1 MKLVHPAAHRLH
13 RSQAGAFTLIEI
25 VIVLTI
31 ISILGAGV
39 MYMTKSWIDTS
50 KETRVAAD
58 MEKIATGLL
67 GYESR
72 NQRLP
77 TTDQGLKAL
86 VEEPTIEPKPERWSQ
101 FLKEVP
107 MDPWGQEYKYRI
119 PAQKSKE
126 GYDLWSVGPDGQEGT
141 ADDFGNWKADKT
153 AK

>member
-1 MKLVHPAAHRLH
+1 MKLHLPTTR
-13 RSQAGAFTLIEI
+13 RSTRAAFTLIEI

-50 KETRVAAD
+50 KDTRVTTD

-67 GYESR
+67 GYEAR

-86 VEEPTIEPKPERWSQ
+86 VDKPATEPIPERWTQ

-107 MDPWGQEYKYRI
+107 TDPWGQEYKYRN
-119 PAQKSKE
+119 PAQRSKD
-126 GYDLWSVGPDGQEGT
+126 GYDVWSVGPDGQDGT
-141 ADDFGNWKADKT
+141 DDDIGNWKSSSK
-153 AK
+153 